1 MHNCL
6 KIFTKLCI
14 VIWFTSG
21 SLMVSA
27 EEVLRISVAELP
39 DVDKHPKEELHIN
52 LLQALDEQLPD
63 IRFEIIKM
71 PFARSIVELARD
83 HVDAQLPIL
92 YDPQDALGATDYM
105 MQMGVKLSDLAY
117 TDENIYRAR
126 FVIVSR
132 EEIEITPSNY
142 AQHSIE
148 TDISHVAFFSN
159 RFVGSHS
166 MKESIAK
173 VQRGELSGYL
183 FEEHKVKQ
191 VIRELDFVDHR
202 LNTWAF
208 YDIRFMVRNS
218 PQGAKVKS
226 LLGKGIAQLK
236 QSGEFQAIMH
246 DLISEHGY

>member
-1 MHNCL
+1 MRNCL
-6 KIFTKLCI
+6 KTLSRLCI
-14 VIWFTSG
+14 LICLLSG
-21 SLMVSA
+21 SFLVSA
-27 EEVLRISVAELP
+27 EQVLRIAVAELP
-39 DVDKHPKEELHIN
+39 DVDKHPKEDLLIN
-52 LLQALDEQLPD
+52 LVQAIDEQLPEYR
-63 IRFEIIKM
+63 IEIIKM

-92 YDPQDALGATDYM
+92 YDPNDVLGAADYM

-117 TDENIYRAR
+117 TDENIYKAR

-132 EEIEITPSNY
+132 EEIEITPTNY
-142 AQHSIE
+142 AQYNIE

-173 VQRGELSGYL
+173 VQAGDLSGYL

-202 LNTWAF
+202 LNTWAY

-218 PQGAKVKS
+218 QQGLKIKA
-226 LLGKGIAQLK
+226 LLDNGIAQLK
-236 QSGEFQAIMH
+236 QSGQFQVIML